1 MIEARM
7 QQARR
12 EIAMHRPLMPSTF
25 DEQGIPA
32 REGKSESSPFG
43 GW

>member
-1 MIEARM
+1 MHALIEARM

-12 EIAMHRPLMPSTF
+12 EVSTHTRL
-25 DEQGIPA
+25 IPFA
-32 REGKSESSPFG
+32 RVKADPNDIPFG